1 MKTYDLTQRRPDT
14 NGACFPTDRAGAGTP
29 IRGKGYSII
38 EETIS
43 SVLATVVLAV
53 VVSGLY
59 PLLVWGLG
67 QGLFNHKAN
76 GSLIVA
82 ADGKTVLGSE
92 LLGQNFGGKTYFNPR
107 PSAAGAAG
115 YDPTASGG
123 TNLGPTSD
131 KLVNGQHK
139 KDAAGNAVNDPSNFD
154 GIKDLVAAYRT
165 ANGLKET
172 DAGAR
177 RRRDPLGQRAGPAH
191 LRGQRALQLPRVA
204 RERGKS
210 PDEVRQLMDKYTE
223 GRDLGVFG
231 EPRVNILLL
240 NLALD
245 GKLPSS
251 QHNVDV
257 QILPIPLCTGVTGG
271 MAWPSFT
278 PGYGQPLRWRN
289 DRGRRAIRIARE
301 ASCRAA
307 PELYPVSEMEGFI
320 PEETRG

>member
-1 MKTYDLTQRRPDT
+1 MKTYDLTTKSPNSDKGNRTQ
-14 NGACFPTDRAGAGTP
+14 TDRAGTGAP
-29 IRGKGYSII
+29 DHSKGYSIWQ
-38 EETIS
+38 ETLT
-43 SVLATVVLAV
+43 SVLATVVLGLI
-53 VVSGLY
+53 VSGLY

-67 QGLFNHKAN
+67 QGIFHHKAN

-82 ADGKTVLGSE
+82 ADGTTVLGSE
-92 LLGQNFGGKTYFNPR
+92 LLGQNFSGKQYFNPR

-131 KLVNGQHK
+131 KLINGQHK
-139 KDAAGNAVNDPSNFD
+139 KDAAGNAVNDPSNYD

-172 DAGAR
+172 DPVPADAVTRSGSGL
-177 RRRDPLGQRAGPAH
+177 DPHISVANAQW
-191 LRGQRALQLPRVA
+191 QLPRVA

-210 PDEVRQLMDKYTE
+210 ADEVRQLMDKYTE

-231 EPRVNILLL
+231 EARVNTVLL

-251 QHNVDV
+251 
-257 QILPIPLCTGVTGG
+257 
-271 MAWPSFT
+271 
-278 PGYGQPLRWRN
+278 GQK
-289 DRGRRAIRIARE
+289 
-301 ASCRAA
+301 
-307 PELYPVSEMEGFI
+307 
-320 PEETRG
+320 